1 MSFVMDFIAD
11 NQSGVDQIPQ
21 LRILVVDDDGLNQR
35 MMQLLL
41 AREGHLVDLASSGLE
56 ALNAVKIQKYD
67 IVFMD
72 LQMPVMDGIEA
83 SRRIREWENGGQHT
97 FIVALTASYL
107 PEKGHILFEAGIDN
121 YVSKPFEIEHIQQ
134 LLKYSFRS
142 RLEVDSG
149 QAIIL
154 KQEVPSEKVLDIE
167 KGIVQ
172 VGGDA
177 DMYRE
182 LFADFIEGLPVRLQ
196 SIQRYFE
203 KKDLVELSRAAHNLG
218 GIAANLGASQLS
230 ECARKLDKQSVE
242 GYTESIEHLVQE
254 IQLAVG
260 KLLETS
266 SNFLAEKKISVES
279 V

>member
-1 MSFVMDFIAD
+1 MDFTAD
-11 NQSGVDQIPQ
+11 SQSGVDQIPQ
-21 LRILVVDDDGLNQR
+21 LRVLVVDDDGLNQR

-41 AREGHLVDLASSGLE
+41 TREGHLVDLASTGLE
-56 ALNAVKIQKYD
+56 ALNAVKLQKYD

-72 LQMPVMDGIEA
+72 LQMPIMDGIEA

-134 LLKYSFRS
+134 LLRYSFKS
-142 RLEVDSG
+142 RLEMESG
-149 QAIIL
+149 QPVL
-154 KQEVPSEKVLDIE
+154 LRQDVPSEKVLDTE
-167 KGIVQ
+167 KGILQ
-172 VGGDA
+172 VGGDVET
-177 DMYRE
+177 YRE
-182 LFADFIEGLPVRLQ
+182 LLADFIEGLPGRLQ
-196 SIQRYFE
+196 RIQGYFE
-203 KKDLVELSRAAHNLG
+203 TKDLVELSRAAHNLK

-242 GYTESIEHLVQE
+242 GYTESIDHLVQE
-254 IQLAVG
+254 IQLGVG

-266 SNFLAEKKISVES
+266 SNFLAEKKISVAS
-279 V
+279 A